1 PYIRFY
7 AGYPVHLPDGA
18 VAGTLCLIHTTPRE
32 FNDEEIAVLKDLAYI
47 VEDEF
52 QVIGMAM
59 TDSLTGIANRRG
71 FYRIGDK
78 RFRTL
83 TSNATPFSLV

>member
-1 PYIRFY
+1 M
-7 AGYPVHLPDGA
+7 
-18 VAGTLCLIHTTPRE
+18 
-32 FNDEEIAVLKDLAYI
+32 
-47 VEDEF
+47 
-52 QVIGMAM
+52 IGMAM

-83 TSNATPFSLV
+83 TSNATPFSTVF

>member
-1 PYIRFY
+1 M
-7 AGYPVHLPDGA
+7 
-18 VAGTLCLIHTTPRE
+18 
-32 FNDEEIAVLKDLAYI
+32 
-47 VEDEF
+47 
-52 QVIGMAM
+52 IGMAM

-83 TSNATPFSLV
+83 TSNATPFSRSFDLDKFKPINDLWGHAEGDEVLKPSRRFWRNIYCRRGCRPFRRR